1 MGLREKLYDF
11 KNRLKDRHMYSIIIV
26 LLAIC
31 IALGVGL
38 YKKQTEYRQA
48 MENSYNLAFFEL
60 VDYVQNVENY
70 LAKSLIS
77 NSPEHGAETL
87 TNVWREANLASSY
100 LAQLPIETNE
110 LANTAKFL
118 NQVSEYSYS
127 LSRKNIYNESLSDED
142 LKNLKDLHN
151 YSVELED
158 TLNQLAADMNDG
170 RISWGELT
178 KKGSVAFAQQVSN
191 LSQDSFGNITKSFEE
206 YAGLIYDG
214 AYSEH
219 INQGSKK
226 ALNGEEISE
235 EQAKERVKY
244 YLGQD
249 KVQEISSNGLIEN
262 GQIPAYDFSVKMNG
276 EKESNVYISI
286 TKQNGYVLQM
296 NYNKE
301 IKTEVLT
308 DEEANNKGKEY
319 LSSHGF
325 ENMKETYFL
334 KESGIMT
341 INYAYSQNDV
351 TIYPDLIKLKVSLE
365 NGEILGIET
374 SGYLNSHT
382 TREIKIPKIS
392 KESAKKTI
400 NKELSIESE
409 GLAIIPTEWNTEI
422 LCWEFKGKVEDNEFL
437 VYINANN
444 GKEENILVIINT
456 PNRHINHVIQ
466 RGRFLMKQNASKG
479 TVPFDA
485 FCFIGDTS
493 WELGPSKERGI
504 IIFYLNKK

>member
-11 KNRLKDRHMYSIIIV
+11 RSRLKDRHMFSIVIV

-31 IALGVGL
+31 IALGIGL

-100 LAQLPIETNE
+100 LAQLPISTNE

-118 NQVSEYSYS
+118 NQVSEYSYA
-127 LSRKNIYNESLSDED
+127 LSRKNIYNEALSEED
-142 LKNLKDLHN
+142 LKNLKELHT
-151 YSVELED
+151 YSVELEK
-158 TLNQLAADMNDG
+158 TLNQLSTDMNDG

-191 LSQDSFGNITKSFEE
+191 LSKDSFGNITKSFEK

-219 INQGSKK
+219 INQGAKK
-226 ALNGEEISE
+226 ALTDEEISE
-235 EQAKERVKY
+235 EQAKEKAKSY
-244 YLGQD
+244 FAND
-249 KVQEISSNGLIEN
+249 KVEEITSNGLVEN
-262 GQIPAYDFSVKMNG
+262 GQIQVYDFSVKING
-276 EKESNVYISI
+276 EKENNAYISI
-286 TKQNGYVLQM
+286 TKQNGYALLM
-296 NYNKE
+296 NYNRE
-301 IKTEVLT
+301 IKTETIT
-308 DEEANNKGKEY
+308 DEQANNIGKEY
-319 LSSHGF
+319 LNTHGF
-325 ENMKETYFL
+325 SNMKETYFL
-334 KESGIMT
+334 KEDGIIT
-341 INYAYSQNDV
+341 INYAYTQNDV
-351 TIYPDLIKLKVSLE
+351 VIYPDLIKLKIALDD
-365 NGEILGIET
+365 GEVLGMET

-382 TREIKIPKIS
+382 NREIKTPKIS
-392 KESAKKTI
+392 KEEAKKTI
-400 NKELSIESE
+400 NKDLSIESE
-409 GLAIIPTEWNTEI
+409 GLAIIPTDWNTEI

-437 VYINANN
+437 VYINAEN

-456 PNRHINHVIQ
+456 PN
-466 RGRFLMKQNASKG
+466 G
-479 TVPFDA
+479 TL
-485 FCFIGDTS
+485 TM
-493 WELGPSKERGI
+493 
-504 IIFYLNKK
+504 

>member
-11 KNRLKDRHMYSIIIV
+11 RSRLKDRHMFSIVIV

-31 IALGVGL
+31 IALGIGL

-100 LAQLPIETNE
+100 LAQLPISTNE

-118 NQVSEYSYS
+118 NQVSEYSYA
-127 LSRKNIYNESLSDED
+127 LSRKNIYNEALSEED
-142 LKNLKDLHN
+142 LKNLKELHT
-151 YSVELED
+151 YSVELEK
-158 TLNQLAADMNDG
+158 TLNQLSTDMNDG

-191 LSQDSFGNITKSFEE
+191 LSKDSFGNITKSFEK

-219 INQGSKK
+219 INQGAKK
-226 ALNGEEISE
+226 ALTDEEISE
-235 EQAKERVKY
+235 EQAKEKAKSY
-244 YLGQD
+244 FAND
-249 KVQEISSNGLIEN
+249 KVEEITSNGLVEN
-262 GQIPAYDFSVKMNG
+262 GQIQVYDFSVKING
-276 EKESNVYISI
+276 EKENNAYISI
-286 TKQNGYVLQM
+286 TKQNGYALLM
-296 NYNKE
+296 NYNRE
-301 IKTEVLT
+301 IKTETIT
-308 DEEANNKGKEY
+308 DEQANNIGKEY
-319 LSSHGF
+319 LNTHGF
-325 ENMKETYFL
+325 SNMKETYFL
-334 KESGIMT
+334 KEDGIIT
-341 INYAYSQNDV
+341 INYAYTQNDV
-351 TIYPDLIKLKVSLE
+351 VIYPDLIKLKVALDD
-365 NGEILGIET
+365 GEVLGIET

-382 TREIKIPKIS
+382 NREIKIPKIS
-392 KESAKKTI
+392 KGEAKKTI
-400 NKELSIESE
+400 NKDLSIESE
-409 GLAIIPTEWNTEI
+409 GLAIIPTDWNTEI

-437 VYINANN
+437 VYINAEN

-456 PNRHINHVIQ
+456 PN
-466 RGRFLMKQNASKG
+466 G
-479 TVPFDA
+479 TL
-485 FCFIGDTS
+485 TM
-493 WELGPSKERGI
+493 
-504 IIFYLNKK
+504 

>member
-178 KKGSVAFAQQVSN
+178 KKGTVAFAQQVSN

-219 INQGSKK
+219 INQGAKK

-249 KVQEISSNGLIEN
+249 RVQEISSNGLIEN

-286 TKQNGYVLQM
+286 TKQSGYVLQM

-319 LSSHGF
+319 LASHGF

-341 INYAYSQNDV
+341 INYAYSQDDV

-382 TREIKIPKIS
+382 TREIKTPKIS
-392 KESAKKTI
+392 KEAAKKTI
-400 NKELSIESE
+400 NKDLSIESE
-409 GLAIIPTEWNTEI
+409 GLAIIPTEWNSEI

-437 VYINANN
+437 VYINAEN

-456 PNRHINHVIQ
+456 PNRNIDYVIR
-466 RGRFLMKQNASKG
+466 RGLFLMRQNASEG

-485 FCFIGDTS
+485 F
-493 WELGPSKERGI
+493 
-504 IIFYLNKK
+504 